1 MAGAFHLLLGL
12 PFLLSFGTRGMTPKV
27 LCFLT
32 SVLAI
37 LLSVEPYRS
46 VLPWAIGMTIATV
59 ALIERFRRTPA

>member
-1 MAGAFHLLLGL
+1 MADAFHLLLGL
-12 PFLLSFGTRGMTPKV
+12 PSLLSFGARGMTPKT

-37 LLSVEPYRS
+37 LLSAEPYRS

-59 ALIERFRRTPA
+59 GLIERFRRTPA